1 MKIMHRQESR
11 PRPVGAVSIG
21 VLFLV
26 TFLLLAL
33 GAVGIFYTYKHN
45 LSREARIQQGLQ
57 AAQMAATN
65 AIAERIKA
73 EQDIQRAVAQN
84 RQSEV
89 LADSRNATNQLYL
102 LLAETRAFEAKR
114 TAILGGEVGARI
126 ARFPDLV
133 LAARRLIDET
143 RTIPTPS
150 AIQQRLE
157 ATRRVEY
164 EVRQNLGTAY
174 DPSAV
179 RAGLEEDLRWAN
191 RWIEDVK
198 SKANALESLKADAE
212 TKLPPPESDQLPQ
225 TLQQAIDAQVA
236 AETRARQEL
245 FSRSKD
251 EAQKV
256 GDERV
261 AIAVYEKALAE
272 RDTEATRLRT
282 EIEAL
287 KAEMARQLAEQQAA
301 IKRAD
306 TETQVTI
313 KKTEAE
319 TEAIRLRAKAQE
331 PDVVEALRP
340 FTTPGYWNPGGKLT
354 PDLKPMS
361 LNAIRAVGALNRSE
375 KGILK
380 LQDVATTNMDKIR
393 PRMDRDRIRLN
404 QQRYGEYSELQ
415 ALLIE
420 LGSTLVELKMLE
432 P

>member
-1 MKIMHRQESR
+1 M
-11 PRPVGAVSIG
+11 
-21 VLFLV
+21 
-26 TFLLLAL
+26 
-33 GAVGIFYTYKHN
+33 
-45 LSREARIQQGLQ
+45 
-57 AAQMAATN
+57 
-65 AIAERIKA
+65 
-73 EQDIQRAVAQN
+73 
-84 RQSEV
+84 
-89 LADSRNATNQLYL
+89 
-102 LLAETRAFEAKR
+102 
-114 TAILGGEVGARI
+114 
-126 ARFPDLV
+126 
-133 LAARRLIDET
+133 
-143 RTIPTPS
+143 
-150 AIQQRLE
+150 
-157 ATRRVEY
+157 
-164 EVRQNLGTAY
+164 
-174 DPSAV
+174 
-179 RAGLEEDLRWAN
+179 
-191 RWIEDVK
+191 
-198 SKANALESLKADAE
+198 
-212 TKLPPPESDQLPQ
+212 
-225 TLQQAIDAQVA
+225 
-236 AETRARQEL
+236 
-245 FSRSKD
+245 
-251 EAQKV
+251 
-256 GDERV
+256 
-261 AIAVYEKALAE
+261 AE